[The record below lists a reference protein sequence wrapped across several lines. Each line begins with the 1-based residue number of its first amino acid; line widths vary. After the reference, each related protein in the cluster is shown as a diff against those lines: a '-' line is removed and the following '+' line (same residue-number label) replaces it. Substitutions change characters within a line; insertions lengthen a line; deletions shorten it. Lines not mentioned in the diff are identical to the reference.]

1 MNINKH
7 YELILKN
14 YNLEYLHKKYMV
26 FSILTVTLR
35 EGFYWLLLIF
45 SEYVKKNESLVSK
58 YATILVSILGIYIP
72 VERQLINIRSTLIE
86 KIKLYNNDYFNN
98 RIINMS
104 KKELLNF
111 DLVEYFNILDQFNK
125 NLEYY
130 I

>member
-111 DLVEYFNILDQFNK
+111 D
-125 NLEYY
+125 
-130 I
+130 